1 MYQASLIDGSTLQLG
16 AAAMMGDP
24 SQMLTTQAQLNGAYM
39 SFPGMQPSMLT
50 GFWPQGT
57 PDQQQGQLSM
67 FQQAIPN
74 MRLNIAA
81 MPGVDEQSR
90 LLYATNMAYGNMA
103 AAAAAAGGLANS
115 MPVNRGMN
123 AAALNGGMAFQMNNG
138 KFFQIFSFSVN
149 SVDSSNSKFSGCN

>member
-1 MYQASLIDGSTLQLG
+1 
-16 AAAMMGDP
+16 MMGDP

-39 SFPGMQPSMLT
+39 SFPGMQPNMLT

-74 MRLNIAA
+74 MRLNLAA
-81 MPGVDEQSR
+81 LPGVDEQSR

-123 AAALNGGMAFQMNNG
+123 AAALNGGMTFQMNNG
-138 KFFQIFSFSVN
+138 KSFWIRVCFSVN
-149 SVDSSNSKFSGCN
+149 VGDSSNSKFS